1 MYYKI
6 FDEETNSYLPQVY
19 NEEDKK
25 VIKASMEWV
34 LKGDLSHEDVVEVT
48 KLKWDQYVVKL
59 KEYGYVVSQQPTPFD
74 MKDIESSTSWEE
86 ALEDEYDFF
95 PDDID

>member
-34 LKGDLSHEDVVEVT
+34 LKGDLSHEDVKT
-48 KLKWDQYVVKL
+48 ICSLKWDQFVCKL
-59 KEYGYVVSQQPTPFD
+59 KDLGYIVEQQVTPFELGSL
-74 MKDIESSTSWEE
+74 ESETAWNEF
-86 ALEDEYDFF
+86 LEDEHEDVDY
-95 PDDID
+95 

>member
-34 LKGDLSHEDVVEVT
+34 LKGRPIT
-48 KLKWDQYVVKL
+48 
-59 KEYGYVVSQQPTPFD
+59 
-74 MKDIESSTSWEE
+74 
-86 ALEDEYDFF
+86 
-95 PDDID
+95 